1 MEFLGLS
8 ELRRRDL
15 TLTFQGLSPKGM
27 FLGQGSQGLEVV
39 VFNSESKPGSTA
51 LHKAHKERRGG
62 RASPILVVV
71 VHGHG
76 VSLCG
81 TGGDQPPIF
90 HTNDVSQAERL
101 CESALLLPD
110 RNAAIRFIADAMPS
124 LETTLP
130 GITNEGLLSL
140 HELTHGTRLRSD
152 WLSSVDKSSSILG
165 KSRNELLLALGFTTS
180 RLDNLTELLTAG
192 DERTALAVLLNE
204 NEIPEVGADRFNNVS
219 PVSYA
224 LTKADKERLPWV
236 VMVQGDRI
244 RIYNTKNIGV
254 GRRGRTETYV
264 ECQSS
269 LLSSDDIG
277 LLWLLFSSDALKEG
291 GTIDSILEESK
302 RFAADVADRL
312 RERVYDIVVPQL
324 AMGISKERNL
334 LSPTKDQLAFTY
346 QMALT
351 VLFRLLFIA
360 YAEDRDLLPYKN
372 NEAYRKRSLKQKSL
386 ELAEAT
392 SNQTPISQ
400 GDHHWSEINLLW
412 KAVFHGNLEWGVPAY
427 DGTIFS
433 SDESVSPDGAAIAQI
448 TLPNNSFEEA
458 LRGLLLIESDD
469 SSYAPVDFRA
479 LSVREFGTIYEGLL
493 ASELSLAEQNL
504 TMDKKGIYRPAKD
517 NDPVFIEKGEVYL
530 HDQSGARK
538 SSGSYYTP
546 DFAVEHLLDSSL
558 EPALDEHLERIKVL
572 DEADRTDQFFDFRAA
587 DIAMGSGHFLVAAID
602 RIERRFA
609 LWLDE
614 NPTPGITRELQRL
627 RMAAK
632 TQLGELAETVTI
644 EDGQVLRRMI
654 ARRCIYGVDYNPIT
668 VQLAQLSIWIHTFVP
683 GLPLSLLD
691 HNLVHGNSLVGV
703 GSLDE
708 IRSKFDESAGTLFEV
723 NADELLGQAAEPL
736 IKLARLSDASVT
748 DIAAGREL
756 MEEARLKT
764 LETKALCDLIT
775 AQPVSNDPRL
785 KGFAFDQW
793 ELQRGEIHNT
803 AALKVA
809 EEILEP
815 FHALHFPI
823 AFPEVF
829 LGQSSGFNV
838 ILGNPPWEE
847 SVVNEDKFWA
857 RHNPG
862 FASLSTR
869 DQESNKDAFRLDRPD
884 LVAELEDEVAEA
896 SQMRKFLH
904 AGNFPGMG
912 TGDPD
917 LYKAFLWRFLFV
929 SSANYG
935 RIGVVLPRSALAAKG
950 SEAFRKSLFKPLVN
964 IDITTLQ
971 NSGRWVFDIHPQYTI
986 ALLGISKSV
995 KGVAGG
1001 ISLKGPF
1008 TSMASFLEGK
1018 EIDAHRFTV
1027 DEVLNWNESASLPLL
1042 PAPYSAEVFAQ
1053 LRKTPWLSLDEIDSW
1068 RARADGELHATAQKP
1083 LMDFSEECPDGYW
1096 KVYKGASFDL
1106 WNPDTGTYNAW
1117 ANPDVVLP
1125 WLQEKRLRSNQGA
1138 RNSVHGEFSHE
1149 YVQDIETLA
1158 PLRPRIAFRD
1168 ISRATDSRTVRC
1180 ALIPPKTFITNKGP
1194 VIMLPR
1200 GDEKDEA
1207 FLLGILSSIPLD
1219 WYARRFVETNVN
1231 FFIFNPFPIPRPDRS
1246 NPLWQRVVELSGR
1259 LACPDERYADWAE
1272 SVGVE
1277 YGVLQPED
1285 KQDKIYELDAVVS
1298 RLYGLSEHQL
1308 THIFETFHQGWGYE
1322 NHLSEVLKY
1331 FHAWSSRI

>member
-1 MEFLGLS
+1 MEFLELS
-8 ELRRRDL
+8 EVRPRAL
-15 TLTFQGLSPKGM
+15 TLSIQGLSPKGM

-39 VFNSESKPGSTA
+39 VFNSESKPGSNI
-51 LHKAHKERRGG
+51 LHKAHKERRDG

-71 VHGHG
+71 VHSQGA
-76 VSLCG
+76 SLCG

-90 HTNDVSQAERL
+90 HTKDVTQAERL

-110 RNAAIRFIADAMPS
+110 RNAAIRFLADAMPS

-140 HELTHGTRLRSD
+140 HELTHGTRQRSD
-152 WLSSVDKSSSILG
+152 WLSSVQKATNILG
-165 KSRNELLLALGFTTS
+165 KSRSELLSALGYTSS

-204 NEIPEVGADRFNNVS
+204 NEIPEMSADRFNNVS

-269 LLSSDDIG
+269 LLSSDDVG
-277 LLWLLFSSDALKEG
+277 LLWLLFSSDALKDG

-302 RFAADVADRL
+302 RFAAGIADRL
-312 RERVYDIVVPQL
+312 RERIYDIVVPKL

-334 LSPTKDQLAFTY
+334 LDPTKDQLAFTY

-433 SDESVSPDGAAIAQI
+433 SDEAVSPDGAAIAQI

-493 ASELSLAEQNL
+493 ASELSLAKQNL

-517 NDPVFIEKGEVYL
+517 NEPVFIEKGEVYL

-546 DFAVEHLLDSSL
+546 DFAVEHLLDNSL
-558 EPALDEHLERIKVL
+558 EPALDEHLERIKGL

-614 NPTPGITRELQRL
+614 NPNPGITRELQRL

-632 TQLGELAETVTI
+632 TQLGELAETVAI
-644 EDGQVLRRMI
+644 EDGQILRRMI

-723 NADELLGQAAEPL
+723 NTDELVGQAAEPL

-748 DIAAGREL
+748 DIAIGREL
-756 MEEARLKT
+756 MAEARLKT
-764 LETKALCDLIT
+764 LETEALCDLIT
-775 AQPVSNDPRL
+775 AQPVSDDPRL
-785 KGFAFDQW
+785 KGFAFDDW
-793 ELQRGEIHNT
+793 ERHRETIYGSDIHRRASDILKPLQAI
-803 AALKVA
+803 
-809 EEILEP
+809 
-815 FHALHFPI
+815 HFPI
-823 AFPEVF
+823 VFPEVF
-829 LGQSSGFNV
+829 LGQSQGFNV
-838 ILGNPPWEE
+838 ILGNPPWETIKVE
-847 SVVNEDKFWA
+847 EKKFWA
-857 RHNPG
+857 RHSPG
-862 FASLSTR
+862 IMSASQR
-869 DQESNKDAFRLDRPD
+869 DFEKFKKNIYEMRPD
-884 LVAELEDEVAEA
+884 LVSEFLLEKRTQEFY
-896 SQMRKFLH
+896 RKVIIS
-904 AGNFPGMG
+904 GNYPGIG
-912 TGDPD
+912 KGDPD
-917 LYKAFLWRFLFV
+917 LYKAFAWRFSHV
-929 SSANYG
+929 SSKSE
-935 RIGVVLPRSALAAKG
+935 GVVGVVMPRAAMSANG
-950 SEAFRKSLFKPLVN
+950 SKDFRLEMFNQCTYV
-964 IDITTLQ
+964 DITSLQ
-971 NSGRWVFDIHPQYTI
+971 NTAKWVFDIHAQYTI
-986 ALLGISKSV
+986 SLCIFSHLKTGEEGIR
-995 KGVAGG
+995 
-1001 ISLKGPF
+1001 LRGPF
-1008 TSMASFLEGK
+1008 KSMVEFTNGMRK
-1018 EIDAHRFTV
+1018 EYPWVAIS
-1027 DEVLNWNESASLPLL
+1027 EVESWTDDCAIPLL
-1042 PAPYSAEVFAQ
+1042 PNAESFPVFMQ
-1053 LRKTPWLSLDEIDSW
+1053 LRKSPCLNTNNYEWTICPRRELD
-1068 RARADGELHATAQKP
+1068 ATLQKY
-1083 LMDFSEECPDGYW
+1083 LMDLESKTCPPGFW
-1096 KVYKGASFDL
+1096 PIYKGASFDL
-1106 WNPDTGTYNAW
+1106 WCPDRNDYYAW
-1117 ANPDVVLP
+1117 GDPDKILP
-1125 WLQEKRLRSNQGA
+1125 YLRKKQETRDKKENK
-1138 RNSVHGEFSHE
+1138 
-1149 YVQDIETLA
+1149 T
-1158 PLRPRIAFRD
+1158 PLRERLPSEEARISFRL
-1168 ISRATDSRTVRC
+1168 ISRATDSRTMRV
-1180 ALIPPKTFITNKGP
+1180 ALTPPCSFQQHSVQFVELFG
-1194 VIMLPR
+1194 
-1200 GDEKDEA
+1200 GDKKDEA
-1207 FLLGILSSIPLD
+1207 YLLGVLSSVPLD
-1219 WYARRFVETNVN
+1219 WYARCFVEIN
-1231 FFIFNPFPIPRPDRS
+1231 FTLNYFNALPIPRPDRS
-1246 NPLWQRVVELSGR
+1246 SPLWQRVVELSGR
-1259 LACPDERYADWAE
+1259 LACPDDRYSEWAKA
-1272 SVGVE
+1272 VGVS
-1277 YGVLQPED
+1277 YGFLEPED
-1285 KQDKIYELDAVVS
+1285 KQDKIYELDALVAH
-1298 RLYGLSEHQL
+1298 LYGLSEPQV
-1308 THIFETFHQGWGYE
+1308 THIFETFHQGWSYE
-1322 NHLSEVLKY
+1322 NHLSEVIKY